1 MVFGGVNTVRGGRL
15 AADLHL
21 RGPIWKLPS
30 GYVRYLR
37 QNPGHGLSLPASP
50 VYLHDLRSCRNPQHD
65 VSHRG
70 HVGYYPGIWSQLG
83 HLPSFRSEL
92 LNALRE
98 CSNERCCTIAFQC
111 TAGRH
116 RSVAAAML
124 LERLIWVRFPLCNVE
139 VQHLHEDRWAEST
152 CCASCNSCWITRN
165 RAPNEQ
171 LRVLVQNLLE
181 EFDREAYMC
190 AALQRVSPE
199 RCPSINTS
207 TLLNIDGHVSSDH
220 TDCESHKS
228 CCPNLQKLHGGME
241 GYVDWQL
248 FQAISPISVH
258 HEDDISPFHERGST
272 SDHSSPHDWI
282 GAQHY
287 SPPFSEPSAR
297 SSFAK
302 TIADKIIDTESSGF
316 TLTQTWT
323 QRSTQQKPQQK
334 RKRECSSGDSDGF
347 DSIEQKHYMEQN
359 LRHQIQNS
367 QHSPTRSDSM
377 QRSHNCQTASV
388 ATSEVPR
395 SCYSPPRSLDLRC
408 SRTRD
413 SDEWANSL
421 FDFFDNQQ
429 HPTLQ
434 WNSQDAS
441 SLYFQRSNESEASS
455 ILRFLQMQ
463 GPYPGWEYDEFLGEG
478 FDPTPPPSARDDI
491 VLPIIRS
498 GNSTTSQSSSD
509 RAAPPADSWYSQ
521 IDVLNHA
528 PESPFWNN
536 RSIDSDGILRDSI
549 DRNHRFVDEALPSLT
564 PESQQVP
571 TPLRWRWYRSPIAG
585 DGDDEDTQTSRRTLE
600 SIFDEVHGE
609 NAYITISPIRRR
621 TTSDSLQGGGNDD
634 FQPSKADIS
643 KLVQKLKCV
652 QHGFQPKQIRM
663 LLVSDHK
670 FLRKIERTTDSKQL
684 QDCVKAAAQRMG
696 LTLPNPS
703 TTNGKELQQN
713 KRSPNNAL
721 PATSSQQAQKEEAP
735 ARGWQDKG
743 KGKGNAPQQFKAKG
757 KGKEKGKGKG
767 KGKENPEI
775 HLPAPNSSIPTQS
788 GKAKGKG
795 KHDLPPRSFQLAP
808 EGWNVLPLP
817 EFSSTQGGIYMCE
830 KWSKLSVLRS
840 LELGNPFPLVFYLPI
855 LWTLESKSLRSCMSK
870 LSNKLVV
877 SIIKSPCK
885 PSCTK
890 LHIAR
895 QCTAKLRRLSTFKN
909 LCRPNRRFAISPSLM
924 KEPAFRRNLNCSKNE
939 FQLQRSGFSRLL
951 SSAGGLKFWMFG
963 ICRSSHLM
971 AITEAIRS
979 LSEYP
984 ANRLRTSLPSLARVK
999 SKLMFL
1005 EASGTTFSTYGLK
1018 LKESP

>member
-1 MVFGGVNTVRGGRL
+1 MRAETLVSINALILCEPEVGFDTDSHFEHPTISRQRDRITSTITAQSIRHADCQKSEQQKHCSNSNYLTFVSTAQHCTKTPCSLQWIKRLTLLFAPRHDMQSKPMYRRAGDPEVAPPGRRPGQTFQDQIMRVARGGGGASRT
-15 AADLHL
+15 AR
-21 RGPIWKLPS
+21 RGTTPRPSQSTTLKLFARATGSTAVDVQHSTTEEGDAPERVVILS
-30 GYVRYLR
+30 QGVRYLR
-37 QNPGHGLSLPASP
+37 QNPGHGLSIPDSP

-83 HLPSFRSEL
+83 NLPSFRSEL

-171 LRVLVQNLLE
+171 LRVLIQNLLE

-199 RCPSINTS
+199 RCSYINAS
-207 TLLNIDGHVSSDH
+207 TRLNIDGHVSSDH
-220 TDCESHKS
+220 TDCESHKA
-228 CCPNLQKLHGGME
+228 CCPNLQKLYGGME

-258 HEDDISPFHERGST
+258 HEDDISPFHERGSA
-272 SDHSSPHDWI
+272 SGHSSPHDWI

-302 TIADKIIDTESSGF
+302 TIADTIIDTESSGF

-347 DSIEQKHYMEQN
+347 YSIEQKHYMEQN
-359 LRHQIQNS
+359 LWHQIQNS

-388 ATSEVPR
+388 ATNEVPR

-434 WNSQDAS
+434 WNSQDVS

-491 VLPIIRS
+491 VLPIICS

-509 RAAPPADSWYSQ
+509 RAAPSADSWYSQ
-521 IDVLNHA
+521 MDVLHHA
-528 PESPFWNN
+528 GESPFWNN

-585 DGDDEDTQTSRRTLE
+585 DEDDEDTQTSRRTLE

-621 TTSDSLQGGGNDD
+621 TTSDSLQGEVMMTSN
-634 FQPSKADIS
+634 
-643 KLVQKLKCV
+643 L
-652 QHGFQPKQIRM
+652 PKQ
-663 LLVSDHK
+663 
-670 FLRKIERTTDSKQL
+670 
-684 QDCVKAAAQRMG
+684 
-696 LTLPNPS
+696 
-703 TTNGKELQQN
+703 
-713 KRSPNNAL
+713 
-721 PATSSQQAQKEEAP
+721 TSAN
-735 ARGWQDKG
+735 W
-743 KGKGNAPQQFKAKG
+743 
-757 KGKEKGKGKG
+757 
-767 KGKENPEI
+767 
-775 HLPAPNSSIPTQS
+775 
-788 GKAKGKG
+788 
-795 KHDLPPRSFQLAP
+795 
-808 EGWNVLPLP
+808 
-817 EFSSTQGGIYMCE
+817 
-830 KWSKLSVLRS
+830 
-840 LELGNPFPLVFYLPI
+840 
-855 LWTLESKSLRSCMSK
+855 
-870 LSNKLVV
+870 
-877 SIIKSPCK
+877 CK
-885 PSCTK
+885 
-890 LHIAR
+890 
-895 QCTAKLRRLSTFKN
+895 N
-909 LCRPNRRFAISPSLM
+909 
-924 KEPAFRRNLNCSKNE
+924 
-939 FQLQRSGFSRLL
+939 
-951 SSAGGLKFWMFG
+951 
-963 ICRSSHLM
+963 
-971 AITEAIRS
+971 
-979 LSEYP
+979 
-984 ANRLRTSLPSLARVK
+984 
-999 SKLMFL
+999 
-1005 EASGTTFSTYGLK
+1005 
-1018 LKESP
+1018 